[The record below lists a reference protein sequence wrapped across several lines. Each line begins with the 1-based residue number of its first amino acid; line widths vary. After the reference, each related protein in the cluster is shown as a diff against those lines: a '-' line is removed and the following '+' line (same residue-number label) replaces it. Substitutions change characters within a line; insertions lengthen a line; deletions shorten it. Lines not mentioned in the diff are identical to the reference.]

1 MKKNSEPNLIPNQGR
16 RKFLSGGGGV
26 KILKLH
32 WPKRSNTVPN
42 KQNLEQK
49 INDSN

>member
-1 MKKNSEPNLIPNQGR
+1 MKNNSKPNLISNQDR
-16 RKFLSGGGGV
+16 RKFFSGGGGV

-32 WPKRSNTVPN
+32 WPKRPNTVPN